1 MLCKLEFDTCPDSY
15 RENFF
20 QSLSASQPFRLSAF
34 QSQKMYVENQHEL
47 VADAFEKG
55 YTLADLKESF
65 FALTRAFAQKNM
77 TLLME
82 EEVPDKIILIGTYNS
97 WTKRDLALFVTLPY
111 LNKELFDAFK
121 ASLPEQ
127 VALLL
132 DELVWEEKM
141 TQKEIETSLGFKV
154 YEATKSGYSG
164 YKQVLIKQEFK
175 FFRYVNIHRYSSLKT
190 PEYTL
195 YIEPSV
201 RRIITIYYDAP
212 TGSKLSPLKELPAVS
227 HVYERGEVDIM
238 LELPRLLAYSQ
249 QGNIKTSA
257 KGKPQVSSLGK
268 MQRKLNLTEF
278 YPNEKSKLFGLMRTN
293 LLSGLIS
300 TMGAASSTSAHH
312 ILIKTLIQS
321 YYVNSYTSVY
331 KLLTYL
337 KGTAYAETY
346 YLEKVEP
353 HFVHLLS
360 ELPEN
365 GWVAVE
371 NILKYLKFSF
381 IDIRPVK
388 SYTAKNKL
396 FYEYDAVVQYE
407 RYAYTEQ
414 KHYIDN
420 ERYDRAITLPT
431 LKGTLYL
438 FAAFGLMDIAYE
450 AVDGSIMGQTC
461 DSPYD
466 GLKYVRLNKL
476 GAYVSGQ
483 RTRYDAPEE
492 ISHSKIELSVDSLTI
507 ISDKDDTTA
516 AIILEPYTEKVT
528 PNRFKTD
535 FSIFLKGIADKKE
548 LVNKI
553 RQFKQTV
560 TEDLPSNWVAFFN
573 QLHQKIDPLAKMPS
587 MVVYQIPA
595 DNPELIKLIARDGK
609 LKSLC
614 FKGEGYHILVD
625 KKNLAEFKARLREFG
640 YLMSN

>member
-1 MLCKLEFDTCPDSY
+1 
-15 RENFF
+15 
-20 QSLSASQPFRLSAF
+20 
-34 QSQKMYVENQHEL
+34 MYVANQHEL

-65 FALTRAFAQKNM
+65 FALTRTFVQENM
-77 TLLME
+77 TLLVE

-121 ASLPEQ
+121 AVLPKQ

-132 DELVWEEKM
+132 DDLVWEEKM
-141 TQKEIETSLGFKV
+141 TQAEIETNLGFKV
-154 YEATKSGYSG
+154 YESSKSGYSG
-164 YKQVLIKQEFK
+164 YKQVIIKQAFK

-212 TGSKLSPLKELPAVS
+212 TGSKLNPLKELPAVT
-227 HVYERGEVDIM
+227 HIYERGEVDIM

-268 MQRKLNLTEF
+268 MQRKLNLKEF
-278 YPNEKSKLFGLMRTN
+278 YPNEKSKLLGLMRTN
-293 LLSGLIS
+293 LLAGLIS
-300 TMGAASSTSAHH
+300 TMGAAASTSAHH

-321 YYVNSYTSVY
+321 YYANSYTSVY

-346 YLEKVEP
+346 YVEKVEP
-353 HFVHLLS
+353 QFVHLLS

-365 GWVAVE
+365 GWVSIE

-381 IDIRPVK
+381 VDIRPVK

-396 FYEYDAVVQYE
+396 YYEYDAVVQYE

-431 LKGTLYL
+431 LKGTFYL
-438 FAAFGLMDIAYE
+438 FAAFGLIDIAYE
-450 AVDGSIMGQTC
+450 EVDCSIMGQTC
-461 DSPYD
+461 DAPYD
-466 GLKYVRLNKL
+466 GLKYVRLNSL

-483 RTRYDAPEE
+483 QTRYDAPEE
-492 ISHSKIELSVDSLTI
+492 ISHSKIELSADSLTI
-507 ISDKDDTTA
+507 ISDKNDTTA
-516 AIILEPYTEKVT
+516 TIILEPYTEKVT

-535 FSIFLKGIADKKE
+535 FSIFLKGISDKKE
-548 LVNKI
+548 LADKI
-553 RQFKQTV
+553 KLFKQTV
-560 TEDLPSNWVAFFN
+560 TEDLPPNWVTFFD
-573 QLHQKIDPLAKMPS
+573 QLQQKIDPLAKVSS
-587 MVVYQIPA
+587 MVVYKIPA
-595 DNPELIKLIARDGK
+595 DNPELIKLIARDAK

-614 FKGEGYHILVD
+614 FKAEGYHIIVE
-625 KKNLAEFKARLREFG
+625 KKKLANFKARLREFG
-640 YLMSN
+640 YLMSR

>member
-1 MLCKLEFDTCPDSY
+1 
-15 RENFF
+15 
-20 QSLSASQPFRLSAF
+20 
-34 QSQKMYVENQHEL
+34 MYIANQHEL

-65 FALTRAFAQKNM
+65 FVLTRTFVQKNM
-77 TLLME
+77 SLLVVE

-111 LNKELFDAFK
+111 LNKNLFDAFK
-121 ASLPEQ
+121 AVLPKQ
-127 VALLL
+127 VSLLL

-141 TQKEIETSLGFKV
+141 TQSAIEASLGFKV
-154 YEATKSGYSG
+154 YEVSKSGYSG
-164 YKQVLIKQEFK
+164 YEQVAIKQPFK

-190 PEYTL
+190 PDYTL

-212 TGSKLSPLKELPAVS
+212 SGAKLNPVTELPEIA
-227 HVYERGEVDIM
+227 HIYERGEIDIM

-249 QGNIKTSA
+249 QGNIKTSV

-268 MQRKLNLTEF
+268 MQRKLNLAEF
-278 YPNEKSKLFGLMRTN
+278 YPDEASKLIGSMRTN
-293 LLSGLIS
+293 LLAGLIS
-300 TMGAASSTSAHH
+300 TMGAASSTSERN
-312 ILIKTLIQS
+312 ILIKTLIHS
-321 YYVNSYTSVY
+321 YYANGYTSVY

-337 KGTAYAETY
+337 KGTAYAEAY
-346 YLEKVEP
+346 YVEKVEP

-365 GWVAVE
+365 EWVSVE

-381 IDIRPVK
+381 VDIRPIK

-396 FYEYDAVVQYE
+396 YYEYEAVVQYE

-420 ERYDRAITLPT
+420 ERYDRAITVPT
-431 LKGTLYL
+431 LKGTMYL
-438 FAAFGLMDIAYE
+438 FAAFGLLDIAYE
-450 AVDGSIMGQTC
+450 AVDGSMMGQTC

-466 GLKYVRLNKL
+466 GLKYIRLNSL

-483 RTRYDAPEE
+483 RTRYEAPEE
-492 ISHSKIELSVDSLTI
+492 ISHSKIELSPDSLTI
-507 ISDKDDTTA
+507 ISDKNDTTA
-516 AIILEPYTEKVT
+516 AIVLEPYTEKVT

-535 FSIFLKGIADKKE
+535 FSIFLNGISDKKE
-548 LVNKI
+548 LADKI
-553 RQFKQTV
+553 RLFKQSV
-560 TEDLPSNWVAFFN
+560 TEELPPNWITFFD
-573 QLHQKIDPLAKMPS
+573 QLHQKIDPLAKVPS

-595 DNPELIKLIARDGK
+595 DNPELIKLIARDAK
-609 LKSLC
+609 LKNLC
-614 FKGEGYHILVD
+614 FKAEGYHILVE
-625 KKNLAEFKARLREFG
+625 KKKLAAFKARLREFG
-640 YLMSN
+640 YLMSR